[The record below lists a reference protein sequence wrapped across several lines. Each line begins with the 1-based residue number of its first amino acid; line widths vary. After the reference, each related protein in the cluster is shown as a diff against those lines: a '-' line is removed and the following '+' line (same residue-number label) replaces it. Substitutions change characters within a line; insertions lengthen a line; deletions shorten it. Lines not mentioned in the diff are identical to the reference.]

1 MCITVLACPK
11 TTLDFMRNLGLR
23 TDQSQQ
29 TADPMADQPVVEMLQ
44 LLETDRIKLYMPPH
58 VVSFLHHYLRD
69 KAGDSISSEGMERL
83 LQISHSNLSVDYDVL
98 LNASLSL
105 AAGHD
110 EFEVCE
116 TPGLFHSTNS
126 APESSEFEQLPPDGK
141 ENPTSRLS
149 ESHENE
155 TALCETLCFLIAK
168 SLNADFFLV
177 HKPNYFIRM
186 SQHLEQQNEQDVQI
200 VSLEELL
207 NQFRT

>member
-116 TPGLFHSTNS
+116 T
-126 APESSEFEQLPPDGK
+126 
-141 ENPTSRLS
+141 
-149 ESHENE
+149 
-155 TALCETLCFLIAK
+155 LCFLIAK